1 LCSVLILCGTII
13 ILSFIGWFDL
23 VYGV

>member
-13 ILSFIGWFDL
+13 VLSFIGWFDL